1 MAKAY
6 TDINQS
12 KMLAEILSP
21 ESADMWFGCIGESM
35 TMCHV
40 GNYLLELQCRQD
52 IDYRKTQPKII
63 CPCWSLAALLEI
75 INECCRYG
83 VRLKFLRSTF
93 DGFGNVLKNVWC
105 ITTDTS
111 KTEPFIDVV
120 YADNALDAAV
130 NIVLKLHEQKLI

>member
-1 MAKAY
+1 MIKAY

-21 ESADMWFGCIGESM
+21 ESADMWLGCIGESM

-75 INECCRYG
+75 IPVTIERDGNRCR
-83 VRLKFLRSTF
+83 LRIDKSEKDF
-93 DGFGNVLKNVWC
+93 DIWYEEVDSGLAQLDLDI
-105 ITTDTS
+105 IT
-111 KTEPFIDVV
+111 P
-120 YADNALDAAV
+120 
-130 NIVLKLHEQKLI
+130 NIVDACVEMIEKLHNEKLTL